1 MSKRRLK
8 RQLNLLQVIMLG
20 TAGTIAAGIFVLTGH
35 AAGIA
40 GPYTVLAFLVGGL
53 LSYSVALNYCE
64 LATAYPETGGAMTY
78 VREAFGNNL
87 LSFLVGTMDCL
98 SSTFFAALSATGF
111 AYSVQVFFPSAPIVP
126 IAVAV
131 ILLFTI
137 LNVLG
142 VSLVGNLQI
151 ILGGSLLLIFSAFL
165 YFGFTQSG
173 GFTWE
178 TFLASREILTLHTP
192 IAYLGMMMMAIAL
205 TYNVYIGFEVIAD
218 DAEEVAKPDRNI
230 PRAILISLTVCVV
243 LYTLVG
249 LVTIGTVPINELAGS
264 ETALTDA
271 VRRFWPGIGVALMA
285 VAGLIATLTTIN
297 SATLSATREAFTL
310 SRDGTWPR
318 SLSRLSPWRTPIVA
332 IIMVGVVSAL
342 IAAIGVVDFLSYISS
357 AGYLFVLFFASLSL
371 PVLRKRFPDLVRPFK
386 VPLYPLTAYV
396 AAGVCLFIVAFSEIR
411 ALLFL
416 VGVLVLFS
424 VYYFVSRL
432 FKRKRTLNRK
442 YLESRS
448 NRILVPVANPATAEN
463 LVRIGSII
471 AESSKDASI
480 CVFSGTSA
488 FSTKTNKKKSN
499 LLPPNNPQTNDLIN
513 QVARFAK
520 KSEVALYTKIQST
533 ENLAQSI
540 LDEIHNEGKVNLVL
554 MGWPGK
560 LDKATLAHN
569 VVNEILISAKT
580 NVAVFQQKQRN
591 PIRNILVP
599 VGGGVHSR
607 LCIQMAY
614 EIAQMERAHITIFHT
629 ILPTDRDE
637 DIQDEQAQLDEIIE
651 DELGYIPHRVRVK
664 VEMANTLPDGILHH
678 LKSTPYDLLV
688 IGASDEW
695 TSRRYLFGKVD
706 DWIVE
711 QAPCSVL
718 MVRRYE
724 PVIIHWLHRQMKKVV
739 ENNHHQ

>member
-1 MSKRRLK
+1 MGKRRLK
-8 RQLNLLQVIMLG
+8 RQLNLLQVVMLG
-20 TAGTIAAGIFVLTGH
+20 TAGTIAAGIFVMTGH

-40 GPYTVLAFLVGGL
+40 GPFTVLAFLISGL

-64 LATAYPETGGAMTY
+64 LATTFPETGGAMTY

-126 IAVAV
+126 LAVGV
-131 ILLFTI
+131 ILFFTV
-137 LNVLG
+137 LNLLG
-142 VSLVGNLQI
+142 VGLVGNLQI
-151 ILGGSLLLIFSAFL
+151 ILGGTLVLIFAAFL
-165 YFGFTQSG
+165 FFGFTQPG

-178 TFLASREILTLHTP
+178 TFLASREILTLHNPTS
-192 IAYLGMMMMAIAL
+192 YFVMMMMTIAL

-218 DAEEVAKPDRNI
+218 DAEEVAHPARNI

-271 VRRFWPGIGVALMA
+271 VRRFWPGVGVVLMA
-285 VAGLIATLTTIN
+285 IAGLIATLTTIN

-318 SLSRLSPWRTPIVA
+318 SFSRLSPWRTPFVA
-332 IIMVGVVSAL
+332 ILMVGLVSAL
-342 IAAIGVVDFLSYISS
+342 IAAIGLVDFLSYISS

-371 PVLRKRFPDLVRPFK
+371 PALRKRFPHIVRPFK
-386 VPLYPLTAYV
+386 VPFYPLTAYL
-396 AAGVCLFIVAFSEIR
+396 AAAVCLFIIVFSEIR

-416 VGVLVLFS
+416 VGVLALFS
-424 VYYFVSRL
+424 IFYFIFRF

-448 NRILVPVANPATAEN
+448 SRILVPVANPTTAES
-463 LVRIGSII
+463 LVRIASII
-471 AESSKDASI
+471 AESSKDSSI
-480 CVFSGTSA
+480 CVFSGTSVL
-488 FSTKTNKKKSN
+488 SNKKNGASGS
-499 LLPPNNPQTNDLIN
+499 LLPINNPQTNGLIN
-513 QVARFAK
+513 KIAQLAR
-520 KSEVALYTKIQST
+520 KSGAALYTKIQST
-533 ENLAQSI
+533 NDLAQSI
-540 LDEIHNEGKVNLVL
+540 LDEIHIEGKVDLVL

-560 LDKATLAHN
+560 LNKASLAHN
-569 VVNEILISAKT
+569 VVNEVLISAKT
-580 NVAVFQQKQRN
+580 NVAVFQQKQLRQ
-591 PIRNILVP
+591 IKNILVP
-599 VGGGVHSR
+599 VGGGTHSR
-607 LCIQMAY
+607 LAIQMAY
-614 EIAQMERAHITIFHT
+614 EIAQMERARLHILRTCPSIYNQEEV
-629 ILPTDRDE
+629 E
-637 DIQDEQAQLDEIIE
+637 DQKCVLEEIIE
-651 DELGYIPHRVRVK
+651 DELGFVPRSLKIDVVI
-664 VEMANTLPDGILHH
+664 ADSLATGILQNM
-678 LKSTPYDLLV
+678 STFRYDLLV

-695 TSRRYLFGKVD
+695 ISRRYLFGKVD
-706 DWIVE
+706 DQIVE

-724 PVIIHWLHRQMKKVV
+724 PVIIHWFHRQMKKVA
-739 ENNHHQ
+739 EKNNH

>member
-1 MSKRRLK
+1 MGKRRLK
-8 RQLNLLQVIMLG
+8 RQLNLLQVVMLG
-20 TAGTIAAGIFVLTGH
+20 TAGTIAAGIFVMTGH
-35 AAGIA
+35 AAAIA
-40 GPYTVLAFLVGGL
+40 GPFTVLAFLISGL

-64 LATAYPETGGAMTY
+64 LATTFPETGGAMTY

-111 AYSVQVFFPSAPIVP
+111 AYSVQVFFPSTPIVP
-126 IAVAV
+126 VAVAV
-131 ILLFTI
+131 ILFFSV
-137 LNVLG
+137 LNILG

-151 ILGGSLLLIFSAFL
+151 ILGGTLVLIFSAFL
-165 YFGFTQSG
+165 FFGFSQPG

-178 TFLASREILTLHTP
+178 TFLASREILTLQNPT
-192 IAYLGMMMMAIAL
+192 AYIGIVMMTIAL

-218 DAEEVAKPDRNI
+218 DAEEVANPARNI

-271 VRRFWPGIGVALMA
+271 ARRFLPGIGVVLMA
-285 VAGLIATLTTIN
+285 IAGLIATLTTIN

-318 SLSRLSPWRTPIVA
+318 SFSRLSPWRTPFVA
-332 IIMVGVVSAL
+332 ILMVGLVSAL
-342 IAAIGVVDFLSYISS
+342 IAAIGLVDFLSYISS

-371 PVLRKRFPDLVRPFK
+371 PVLRKRFPNIIRPFK
-386 VPLYPLTAYV
+386 VPLYPLTAYL
-396 AAGVCLFIVAFSEIR
+396 AAAVCLFIIVFSETR

-416 VGVLVLFS
+416 AGVLILFS
-424 VYYFVSRL
+424 IFYFVFRL

-448 NRILVPVANPATAEN
+448 SRILVPVANPTTAES
-463 LVRIGSII
+463 LVRIASII
-471 AESSKDASI
+471 VERAKDASI
-480 CVFSGTSA
+480 CVFAGTSI
-488 FSTKTNKKKSN
+488 FSHKKNEENGS
-499 LLPPNNPQTNDLIN
+499 LLPLNNPQTNDLIN
-513 QVARFAK
+513 KIARLARN
-520 KSEVALYTKIQST
+520 SGAALYTKIQST
-533 ENLAQSI
+533 NDLAQSI
-540 LDEIHNEGKVNLVL
+540 LDEIHIEGKVNLVM

-560 LDKATLAHN
+560 LKKASLAHN
-569 VVNEILISAKT
+569 VVNEVLISAKT
-580 NVAVFQQKQRN
+580 NVAVFQQKQLKQ
-591 PIRNILVP
+591 IKDILVP
-599 VGGGVHSR
+599 VGGGTHSR
-607 LCIQMAY
+607 LAIQMAY
-614 EIAQMERAHITIFHT
+614 EIAEMERARLHILRTCPSTFNQEEV
-629 ILPTDRDE
+629 E
-637 DIQDEQAQLDEIIE
+637 DQKCVLEEIVE
-651 DELGYIPHRVRVK
+651 DELGY
-664 VEMANTLPDGILHH
+664 LPRSLKIDVVTADSLATGILQNMNAFR
-678 LKSTPYDLLV
+678 YDLLV

-706 DWIVE
+706 DQIVE

-724 PVIIHWLHRQMKKVV
+724 PVIIHWFHRQIKKVA
-739 ENNHHQ
+739 EKNNH